1 MSQYQFNQDS
11 KCGIDNC
18 TSKQFY
24 TDAGLTYCINGHLAQ
39 GIIEIDDSSNLNK
52 NQPLRRRK
60 VITSDKHKKKSK
72 VLYGNEG
79 KNLFLHCFQQILKTQ
94 VWCLIHTHG
103 ISKNLEPTVRN
114 IWKIYLTLLTSNKL
128 FQKTKKIIKYH
139 DNSIQGNSNDN
150 ISYKITRFPKLIDTI
165 SICYLGLLNLRSIIT
180 ISTLY
185 NFMKSGK
192 IPYMQTSSIIP
203 LEIRKCMEPQY
214 QNALSPTVFPS
225 YEKVLNTTYSIFSA
239 FFILYKIVFPPLNI
253 YPILVS
259 YIQYLH
265 LPLELILPTL
275 KLAYQLNISFTNQQ
289 LIEETSLNTMPE
301 VILLAVL
308 LISTRL
314 YFQID
319 HYDIRNLKDYTYNN
333 LKDWSIWLAT
343 MNSQNHIKLANFSY
357 TKTDIN
363 KISQISKE
371 EIDNYLNDLSIQL
384 SDNSYI
390 KVPKSLL
397 NIFPINEI
405 KKTNEYFNSTH
416 NYYTSFESYNTKSY
430 TTNTIFRSE
439 KLIYKIFSLSST
451 LPNITKTLISKG
463 AEMIGITEFKL
474 RKIILILEKQYIY
487 LNDNC
492 KLQNL

>member
-1 MSQYQFNQDS
+1 MNLYQFNQNS
-11 KCGIDNC
+11 RCGIDNC

-24 TDAGLTYCINGHLAQ
+24 IDAGLTYCTNGHLVQ
-39 GIIEIDDSSNLNK
+39 GIIEIDNTINLNK

-60 VITSDKHKKKSK
+60 VITTDKHKKKSK

-103 ISKNLEPTVRN
+103 ISRNLEPTVRN

-128 FQKTKKIIKYH
+128 FQKNTKKNIKYH
-139 DNSIQGNSNDN
+139 DVGNSNDN
-150 ISYKITRFPKLIDTI
+150 MSYKITKFPKLIDTI

-192 IPYMQTSSIIP
+192 VPYMQTSSIIP
-203 LEIRKCMEPQY
+203 LEIRKCMEPHY
-214 QNALSPTVFPS
+214 QNILSPTVFPS
-225 YEKVLNTTYSIFSA
+225 YEKVLNATYSIFSA
-239 FFILYKIVFPPLNI
+239 FYILYKIDFPPLNI
-253 YPILVS
+253 YPILVT
-259 YIQYLH
+259 YIRGLY

-275 KLAYQLNISFTNQQ
+275 KLAYCLNISFTNRQ
-289 LIEETSLNTMPE
+289 LIHEKNLNTMPE
-301 VILLAVL
+301 VILLAIL

-319 HYDIRNLKDYTYNN
+319 HYDIENLKDYAYNN

-343 MNSQNHIKLANFSY
+343 MNSQNYNKLTNINY

-384 SDNSYI
+384 SDSSYI
-390 KVPKSLL
+390 KVPKFLL
-397 NIFPINEI
+397 NIFPINEL
-405 KKTNEYFNSTH
+405 KKTNQCFNSTH
-416 NYYTSFESYNTKSY
+416 NYYTLFESYNAKSY
-430 TTNTIFRSE
+430 TSNTIFKSG

-463 AEMIGITEFKL
+463 AEMIGISEFKL

-487 LNDNC
+487 LNDNY
-492 KLQNL
+492 KEESL